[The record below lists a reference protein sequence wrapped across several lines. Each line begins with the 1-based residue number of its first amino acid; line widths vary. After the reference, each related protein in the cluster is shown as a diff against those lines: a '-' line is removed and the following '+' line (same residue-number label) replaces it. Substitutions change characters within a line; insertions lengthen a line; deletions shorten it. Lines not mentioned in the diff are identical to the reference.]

1 MTVHSTSTTVEWPFE
16 RILTAPKV
24 EQWVATLP
32 PDTKKVMIRLGAWQR
47 SGPFADARLQS
58 ALCLLHRRGI
68 ETAATVPPITLTG
81 DRADIAFADP
91 DSSRTMPHL
100 TPTERKLA
108 GSLAGLSIGQ
118 LCKFDRE
125 HDHISSL
132 QRQTL
137 RRRRYLFGWGDE
149 IALAVPSDARETG
162 VPRQSPFDR
171 QAIFNK
177 RLQDLLHPLG
187 VTITS
192 ASPATLHWFNELKT
206 FAFEATE
213 NTWDHGRLDFNLRP
227 IHSLRF
233 VRLRRIDI
241 GERGFDLAEVA
252 PGFEESF
259 SQYLNALRTAGS
271 FRTRRNRETTRFVE
285 VTIADGGVGVAARM
299 AGSLDVYLESREEE
313 TLHLLNALLPDGT
326 TKSPSEPGRGQGFRK
341 MLTACYNLSGMT
353 IVRTGRLKAIKT
365 YLRQDDESEEIP
377 DFGHQSSSAYKPDL
391 SETLHPLLAG
401 TSISL
406 IFPVVQSAFRRSRG
420 L

>member
-1 MTVHSTSTTVEWPFE
+1 MTVHSTNTTTEWPFE
-16 RILTAPKV
+16 RVLTAPKV

-32 PDTKKVMIRLGAWQR
+32 PDTTRVVIRLGAWQR

-68 ETAATVPPITLTG
+68 ETAAIVPPVTLTG
-81 DRADIAFADP
+81 DRAEVAFADP
-91 DSSRTMPHL
+91 DPSKTMPYL

-118 LCKFDRE
+118 LCRFDRE
-125 HDHISSL
+125 HDHISAL

-137 RRRRYLFGWGDE
+137 LRRRYLFGWGDE
-149 IALAVPSDARETG
+149 IALAVPTEARETG
-162 VPRQSPFDR
+162 VPRQTPLVR
-171 QAIFNK
+171 QAIFNS
-177 RLQDLLHPLG
+177 RLQDLLRPVG

-192 ASPATLHWFNELKT
+192 ASSTTLRWFNELKT
-206 FAFEATE
+206 FAFEAIE
-213 NTWDHGRLDFNLRP
+213 NTWDHGRLNFSMRP
-227 IHSLRF
+227 IRSLRF

-241 GERGFDLAEVA
+241 GERGFDFADVA
-252 PGFEESF
+252 PEFEESF
-259 SQYLNALRTAGS
+259 AQYLTALRAAGS
-271 FRTRRNRETTRFVE
+271 FPTKGNQETARFVE

-299 AGSLDVYLESREEE
+299 AGSLDVFLRSPEEE
-313 TLHLLNALLPDGT
+313 ARRLLDALLPEGT

-341 MLTACYNLSGMT
+341 MLMACYHLSGMT

-365 YLRQDDESEEIP
+365 YLRQNGSKENP
-377 DFGHQSSSAYKPDL
+377 DFGHQSSSAYEPDI

-406 IFPVVQSAFRRSRG
+406 IFPVDQSAFRPSRG